1 MLPGKVIS
9 ALERLLV
16 IVYRSLPMYLT
27 DAVPYAGQQDQR
39 AVEVLKFIVADQKS
53 TAARVAHYL
62 QSHHVPLNMGHYP
75 MSFTGLHDVSIS
87 FLVSQLI
94 DCQRQDITTLEQVVA
109 DTIADPRGQ
118 ALAEEALG
126 GARAH
131 LEALQELATRVAGPS
146 GAPTAG

>member
-53 TAARVAHYL
+53 LAARIAHFL

-75 MSFTGLHDVSIS
+75 MSFTGMHDCSIA
-87 FLVSQLI
+87 FFISQLI
-94 DCQRQDITTLEQVVA
+94 DCQRQDIAKIEKIVA
-109 DTIADPRGQ
+109 EASADARGQ

-126 GARAH
+126 AAKAH
-131 LEALQELATRVAGPS
+131 LEALEELATRVTSPS
-146 GAPTAG
+146 GASAAG

>member
-1 MLPGKVIS
+1 MVQG
-9 ALERLLV
+9 LERLLV
-16 IVYRSLPMYLT
+16 TVYRSLPMYLT
-27 DAVPYAGQQDQR
+27 DAVPYISQGDQR
-39 AVEVLKFIVADQKS
+39 AVEVLRFIVADQKS

-75 MSFTGLHDVSIS
+75 MSFTGMHDVAIS

-109 DTIADPRGQ
+109 DTSTDPRGQ

-131 LEALQELATRVAGPS
+131 LEALQELAARVASPS
-146 GAPTAG
+146 AAPAGG

>member
-1 MLPGKVIS
+1 MLSRKVVA

-16 IVYRSLPMYLT
+16 ILYRSLPMYLT
-27 DAVPYAGQQDQR
+27 DAVPYSGQHDQR

-53 TAARVAHYL
+53 SSARLAHYL
-62 QSHHVPLNMGHYP
+62 QTQHVALNMGHYP
-75 MSFTGLHDVSIS
+75 MSFTGMHDLSIS

-94 DCQRQDITTLEQVVA
+94 DCQRQDITKIEQVVA
-109 DTIADPRGQ
+109 DTSADPRAH

-131 LEALQELATRVAGPS
+131 LDALGDLAARVAGPS
-146 GAPTAG
+146 GAPAG